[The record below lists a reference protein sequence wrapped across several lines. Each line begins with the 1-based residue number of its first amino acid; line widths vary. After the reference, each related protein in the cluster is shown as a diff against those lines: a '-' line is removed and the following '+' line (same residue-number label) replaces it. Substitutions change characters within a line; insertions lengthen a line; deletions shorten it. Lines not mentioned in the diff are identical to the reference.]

1 MSDGRIYFIENSPC
15 GCEEWKSKNE
25 SKLDVARWYNYENIY
40 SDNTEQ
46 LQLKGIPKQL
56 TVNVLNNQVKTFEA
70 LSVGINFESFNRK
83 IKQKVSA

>member
-1 MSDGRIYFIENSPC
+1 MLQDDAITKIY
-15 GCEEWKSKNE
+15 
-25 SKLDVARWYNYENIY
+25 IY

-46 LQLKGIPKQL
+46 LKLKGIPKKV

-70 LSVGINFESFNRK
+70 LSVGINFESLDRK

>member
-1 MSDGRIYFIENSPC
+1 MLQDDAITKIY
-15 GCEEWKSKNE
+15 
-25 SKLDVARWYNYENIY
+25 IY

-46 LQLKGIPKQL
+46 LKLKGIPKKV

-70 LSVGINFESFNRK
+70 LSVGINFESFDRK